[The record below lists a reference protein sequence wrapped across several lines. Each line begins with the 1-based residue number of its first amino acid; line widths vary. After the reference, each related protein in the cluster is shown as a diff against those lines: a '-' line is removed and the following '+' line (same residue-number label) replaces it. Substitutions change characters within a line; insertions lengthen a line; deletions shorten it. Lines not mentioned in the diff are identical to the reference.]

1 MRPPVVKRHTTPES
15 RFFSAFFMLTMQAL
29 KNVF

>member
-15 RFFSAFFMLTMQAL
+15 RFFSAFLMQTMRVL
-29 KNVF
+29 KTVF